1 MIIASLL
8 LILAAAVLLVLGLL
22 RNIDLLLV
30 GSIAVSLV
38 AAVALYVG
46 ARQSRTADDDDSEYE
61 GGTGRPRER
70 DRGEPTRSGQSAM
83 SGHGVDRSGPM
94 SRRADLLSRAEGE
107 SRIAAAPGWPL
118 ERRPARSADRTYL
131 DRATSGRTS
140 EWASSERSAAVPDD
154 SMRQWTELL
163 RDGAQTSNTRSDRP
177 ALVER
182 QTEPSDDAPADEP
195 PAQRTPR
202 SDAELIARLPAE
214 VFVVDGRPRY
224 HVTGCHHLRGRDG
237 EPLPVAEAVELGFT
251 PCAWCQPDTV
261 LLGGTPGV

>member
-22 RNIDLLLV
+22 RNLDLLLV

-46 ARQSRTADDDDSEYE
+46 ARQSRTADDDPP
-61 GGTGRPRER
+61 GRQGDPEQPRER
-70 DRGEPTRSGQSAM
+70 DRRESPDTGRSAMSEYGAGRSGQM
-83 SGHGVDRSGPM
+83 N
-94 SRRADLLSRAEGE
+94 RADLPSRAQGE
-107 SRIAAAPGWPL
+107 SRTAAAPTWPL
-118 ERRPARSADRTYL
+118 ERRPARSADREYL
-131 DRATSGRTS
+131 DRSTSDRTS
-140 EWASSERSAAVPDD
+140 EWATSDRSSAIPDE

-163 RDGAQTSNTRSDRP
+163 RDGAQPPDARSERSALGERPTERSDD
-177 ALVER
+177 V
-182 QTEPSDDAPADEP
+182 PADEP

-261 LLGGTPGV
+261 LLGGTPGS